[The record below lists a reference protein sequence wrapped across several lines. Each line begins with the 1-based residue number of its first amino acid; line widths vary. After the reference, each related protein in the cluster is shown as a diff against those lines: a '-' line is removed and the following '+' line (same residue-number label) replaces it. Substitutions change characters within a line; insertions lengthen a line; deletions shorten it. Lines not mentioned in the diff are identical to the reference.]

1 MDCSMQASLS
11 STISQSLLKFMSSE
25 LVMLSNRHILCHPLL
40 LPSIFPSVKVF
51 PNELALHISWA
62 KYWSFSISPSNEYS
76 RLISFRTDWFDLL
89 VAQGHHVFSSI
100 TISKHQ
106 FLCTQPSLWSQ
117 SQIHTWLLE
126 KPQVWQYG
134 TLSAKWCLCFLI
146 CCLRLS

>member
-1 MDCSMQASLS
+1 MYSSLLLLFSPKSWLALCNPLNCSMLASLS
-11 STISQSLLKFMSSE
+11 ITISLSLLKRMSTES
-25 LVMLSNRHILCHPLL
+25 VILSNRLILCHPLL
-40 LPSIFPSVKVF
+40 LSSIFPCNRVF
-51 PNELALHISWA
+51 FNESALHIRWA

-117 SQIHTWLLE
+117 SQIHT
-126 KPQVWQYG
+126 
-134 TLSAKWCLCFLI
+134 
-146 CCLRLS
+146 